1 MKAYVMNANKMRKKN
16 GGAYSYMAGMYRR
29 ASAVTSLLGFGTSRH
44 SNGVS
49 STTASKDAK
58 SHASAAPAAS
68 IAVLATNKVDVE
80 PFKPNSVK
88 LSSRAPMR
96 NASLRQSMSK
106 GSVKVGWSGKGVLT
120 ETESRRVFNLLN
132 EVDEPVEETTSEEE
146 VLPGVTLIEEFPE
159 HFVPVL
165 VPGANDDLAAAV
177 ALVSSMV
184 GDEERGEREAEMVVR
199 GTETA

>member
-1 MKAYVMNANKMRKKN
+1 MKV
-16 GGAYSYMAGMYRR
+16 
-29 ASAVTSLLGFGTSRH
+29 
-44 SNGVS
+44 
-49 STTASKDAK
+49 DDE
-58 SHASAAPAAS
+58 AS
-68 IAVLATNKVDVE
+68 IAAKKAAAKVMGFAQCV
-80 PFKPNSVK
+80 
-88 LSSRAPMR
+88 
-96 NASLRQSMSK
+96 
-106 GSVKVGWSGKGVLT
+106 
-120 ETESRRVFNLLN
+120 
-132 EVDEPVEETTSEEE
+132 TTAEEE

>member
-29 ASAVTSLLGFGTSRH
+29 ASAVTSFLGFGTSRH
-44 SNGVS
+44 MSGHS
-49 STTASKDAK
+49 ATAASKDAK
-58 SHASAAPAAS
+58 SHASNAPVTS
-68 IAVLATNKVDVE
+68 IAVLGSNKVDVE

-96 NASLRQSMSK
+96 NASLRASLSK
-106 GSVKVGWSGKGVLT
+106 GSVKVGWSGKGVLS

-132 EVDEPVEETTSEEE
+132 EEPPVEETTNEEE
-146 VLPGVTLIEEFPE
+146 VLPGVALIEEFPE

-177 ALVSSMV
+177 ALVQSMV
-184 GDEERGEREAEMVVR
+184 GDEEGGGRATEMVVR